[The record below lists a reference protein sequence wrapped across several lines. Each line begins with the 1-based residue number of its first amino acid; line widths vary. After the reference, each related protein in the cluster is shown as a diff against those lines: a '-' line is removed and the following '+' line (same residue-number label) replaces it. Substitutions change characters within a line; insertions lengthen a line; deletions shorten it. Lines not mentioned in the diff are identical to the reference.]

1 MSVLSDGSAIRRRV
15 GENQSHAKYR
25 SIPPSVRCVSSSK
38 GWFPGEELV
47 LTVQGETKAIVT
59 RPSRT
64 SSRQPGTAKDAKHW
78 MAPDFDAPLEDFA
91 EYME

>member
-1 MSVLSDGSAIRRRV
+1 VYSIAGRRNSVQV
-15 GENQSHAKYR
+15 FVPET
-25 SIPPSVRCVSSSK
+25 
-38 GWFPGEELV
+38 LV
-47 LTVQGETKAIVT
+47 LTVQGEPKAIVT

-64 SSRQPGTAKDAKHW
+64 SWPCQPGTAKDTKHW